1 MKISREKLLRALGIA
16 GRILAKGANLPV
28 LKAVKIS
35 GPAQKMYC
43 TNLDVYL
50 TLDLPIEDWRKVKV
64 KEGSFDAS
72 TLPKKKAELMA
83 YALEHGVPNVTGKMT
98 AQAIQS
104 KIVEHLSGAD
114 VIEETFC
121 LPASDLKKI
130 VASLEVDSI
139 EIVPSTAT
147 NLIGSLQVSV
157 GGHFQNLP
165 TLDVAE
171 FPDVPT
177 FAPGEN
183 VTTASMVNLDAVAR
197 AAVNDPT
204 RAALSC
210 VFFDS
215 ENSRVVATD
224 GNRLHYAPAA
234 SDTDWL
240 LRADLIRFLA
250 FLSSGKDLS
259 FTLNE
264 NNNAAKFVFDG
275 GEAIIRVGDGNFPS
289 YVQLLA
295 DMEPTFWVDILVK
308 DLVRAT
314 KQALILTD
322 GDMRGMKMAL
332 NSTLEMAVNH
342 PDRGQYQ
349 RIGIPLQSAGLEQ
362 EMVIGINAGFFADI
376 VNVLSGDD
384 KTVLSVGV
392 KDPES
397 GVHFKKGDD
406 EFHGIIM
413 PMRL

>member
-1 MKISREKLLRALGIA
+1 LKISREKLLKALSIV

-35 GPAQKMYC
+35 GPEQKLYA

-64 KEGSFDAS
+64 KEGFDTS

-98 AQAIQS
+98 AQAIQA
-104 KIVEHLSGAD
+104 KIVEHLSGAE
-114 VIEETFC
+114 VSEETFC

-139 EIVPSTAT
+139 EIVPTTAT
-147 NLIGSLQVSV
+147 NLLGSLQVSV

-165 TLDVAE
+165 TLDVRD
-171 FPDVPT
+171 FPET
-177 FAPGEN
+177 LHFKPGEN
-183 VTTASMVNLDAVAR
+183 VADVAVVNLDAVAR
-197 AAVNDPT
+197 AAVSDPT
-204 RAALSC
+204 RASLSC

-215 ENSRVVATD
+215 AQGRVVATD

-234 SDTDWL
+234 SDASWL
-240 LRADLIRFLA
+240 LRADLVRFLA
-250 FLSSGKDLS
+250 SLSSGKDLH

-264 NNNAAKFVFDG
+264 GNTAAKFSFEG
-275 GEAIIRVGDGNFPS
+275 GEAIIRVGDGQFPD
-289 YVQLLA
+289 YVALLET
-295 DMEPTFWVDILVK
+295 MEPTVWVDILVK

-332 NSTLEMAVNH
+332 NSTLEMSVNH
-342 PDRGQYQ
+342 PERGQYQ
-349 RIGIPLQSAGLEQ
+349 RIGIPLQSDGLEQ
-362 EMVIGINAGFFADI
+362 EMVIGINAGFFADV
-376 VNVLSGDD
+376 VNVLSGDE
-384 KTVLSVGV
+384 KAVLSLGV

-406 EFHGIIM
+406 EFHGVIM